1 MKKILLFLIFI
12 NSFAFSQGITISNSY
27 TAQHLINNVLIN
39 SSCLEGYNIQ
49 SQGNCGIGYFNAT
62 NTNFPFQEGVVIR
75 SGTANFSA
83 GQYNAVNLSSTCSN
97 MGDAQLLAISQA
109 NGNTGSIN
117 DVSFLK
123 FNFISSID
131 QISFDF
137 IFASNEYGTYQCGF
151 SDVFAFILTDL
162 NTGVSQNLA
171 VIPGT
176 TTPASVSTIRNFLY
190 NSGCPSVNSQF
201 FSTYNV
207 GSPSTST
214 MNMNGHTVPM
224 TASATII
231 PNNPYSIKLVIGD
244 YNDTAFDSAV
254 FLNANSFNIG
264 NNPNLACNPDQ
275 IKMVSFVD
283 ANNNGTKDTGELDFN
298 LGSFKYELNNTTNSS
313 YIISQDGVGYIF
325 SLDYADTHDLS
336 FQINPE
342 YSGYYTCNTTFN
354 DILITQGSNETTYY
368 FPVTNTIP
376 YADVEVIVIPNNN
389 PAAGFTYN
397 NTVVYKNKGVIPTS
411 GTVSFNHSPNVT
423 LLTNSATSSVATTN
437 GFTLDY
443 TNLLPFETR
452 TIDLS
457 FSVPSIPTVSLGDN
471 IQTTSAITSTV
482 TDIIA
487 TNNTY
492 ELNNTIVGSYDP
504 NDINEAHGNE
514 ILFTD
519 FGSDDYLYYTIRF
532 QNTGTANAN
541 FISIVDNLPT
551 ELDGNSLVMLQASH
565 NYNLTRKGSELKWFF
580 ENINLVPSSV
590 NNTNSQGY
598 VTFKIKPT
606 AGYAVGTI
614 IENAAEI
621 YFDYNPAIYTNI
633 FETEFVNALSSESY
647 KLLDFAVYPN
657 PTNNMVTIQN
667 KDNAIISKVVLV
679 DILGKNI
686 KTSTYN
692 SSEVSMDISNLNSGI
707 YFIEIYSNEVKTVKK
722 IIKK

>member
-1 MKKILLFLIFI
+1 MKKILLFLFFI
-12 NSFAFSQGITISNSY
+12 NSFAFSQGITISGGY
-27 TAQHLINNVLIN
+27 TPQQLVNNVLMN
-39 SSCLEGYNIQ
+39 SPCLEGYNVQ
-49 SQGNCGIGYFNAT
+49 SQGNCGLSYFSTSNP
-62 NTNFPFQEGVVIR
+62 NFPFQDGVVIR
-75 SGTANFSA
+75 TGAANFSA
-83 GQYNAVNLSSTCSN
+83 GQYTGTNLSSTCSN
-97 MGDAQLLAISQA
+97 LGDAQLLAISQA
-109 NGNTGSIN
+109 NGNTGTIN

-162 NTGVSQNLA
+162 NTGISQNLA

-176 TTPASVSTIRNFLY
+176 TTPVSVSTIRNSLY
-190 NSGCPSVNSQF
+190 NSGCASVNSEF

-207 GSPSTST
+207 GAPSTST

-283 ANNNGTKDTGELDFN
+283 TNNNGTKDIGELDFN

-313 YIISQDGVGYIF
+313 YVISQDGVGYIF

-336 FQINPE
+336 YQINAE
-342 YSGYYTCNTTFN
+342 YSGYYTCNTSFN
-354 DILITQGSNETTYY
+354 DVLITQGSNETTYY
-368 FPVTNTIP
+368 FPITNTVP
-376 YADVEVIVIPNNN
+376 YADVDVVVIPNNN
-389 PAAGFTYN
+389 PVPGFTYN

-411 GTVSFNHSPNVT
+411 GTLTFNHSPNVT
-423 LLTNSATSSVATTN
+423 LLTNSATSSVSTTN

-457 FSVPSIPTVSLGDN
+457 FSVPTIPTVSLGDN
-471 IQTTSAITSTV
+471 VQTTSSITSTV
-482 TDIIA
+482 IDVIA
-487 TNNTY
+487 SNNTY
-492 ELNNTIVGSYDP
+492 ELNNVIEGSYDP

-541 FISIVDNLPT
+541 FISIIDNLPT
-551 ELDGNSLVMLQASH
+551 ELDGNSLVMLHASH

-590 NNTNSQGY
+590 NNANSQGY

-606 AGYAVGTI
+606 AGYTVGTI
-614 IENAAEI
+614 IENSAEI

-633 FETEFVNALSSESY
+633 FETEFVNALSNESY
-647 KLLDFAVYPN
+647 NILDFAVYPN
-657 PTNNMVTIQN
+657 PANNMVTIQN
-667 KDNAIISKVVLV
+667 KNNAVISKVTLV

-686 KTSTYN
+686 QTSTFN
-692 SSEVSMDISNLNSGI
+692 SSEVSMDISNLNAGI
-707 YFIEIYSNEVKTVKK
+707 YFIEIYSNEVKTIKK

>member
-1 MKKILLFLIFI
+1 MKKILILLLFI
-12 NSFAFSQGITISNSY
+12 NSAALGQGITVSTSY
-27 TAQHLINNVLIN
+27 TTQQLVNNVLMN
-39 SSCLEGYNIQ
+39 SSCLEAYNIQ
-49 SQGNCGIGYFNAT
+49 SQGNCGIGHFSTT
-62 NTNFPFQEGVVIR
+62 NTNFPFQEGIVIR
-75 SGTANFSA
+75 NGNVNFSA
-83 GQYNAVNLSSTCSN
+83 GQYSANNLSSTCSN
-97 MGDAQLLAISQA
+97 MGDSQLLAISQA
-109 NGNTGSIN
+109 NGNSGTIN

-162 NTGVSQNLA
+162 NTGISQNLA

-176 TTPASVSTIRNFLY
+176 TTPISVSTIRNILY

-207 GSPSTST
+207 SSPPAST
-214 MNMNGHTVPM
+214 MNMNGYTVPM

-254 FLNANSFNIG
+254 FLKANSFNIG
-264 NNPNLACNPDQ
+264 NDPNLACNPDQ

-283 ANNNGTKDTGELDFN
+283 NNNNGTKDVGELDFN

-313 YIISQDGVGYIF
+313 YVISQDGVGYIF
-325 SLDYADTHDLS
+325 SLDYDDTHDLS
-336 FQINPE
+336 YQINPE
-342 YSGYYTCNTTFN
+342 YSSYYTCNTTFN
-354 DILITQGSNETTYY
+354 DVLIAQGSNETTYY
-368 FPVTNTIP
+368 FPVTNTVP
-376 YADVEVIVIPNNN
+376 YADIEMVVIPNNN
-389 PAAGFTYN
+389 PVPGFTYN
-397 NTVVYKNKGVIPTS
+397 NTVVFKNKGVIPTS
-411 GTVSFNHSPNVT
+411 GTLTFNHSPNVT
-423 LLTNSATSSVATTN
+423 LLTNSATSSVASTN

-452 TIDLS
+452 TIDLT
-457 FSVPSIPTVSLGDN
+457 FSVPTIPTVSLGDN
-471 IQTTSAITSTV
+471 VQSSGSITSNV

-487 TNNTY
+487 TNNMY
-492 ELNNTIVGSYDP
+492 ELNNTVEGSYDP

-519 FGSDDYLYYTIRF
+519 FGSDEYLYYTIRF

-541 FISIVDNLPT
+541 FISIIDNLPT
-551 ELDGNSLVMLQASH
+551 ELDGNSLIMLQASH

-590 NNTNSQGY
+590 NNINSQGY
-598 VTFKIKPT
+598 VTFKIKPAT
-606 AGYAVGTI
+606 GYSVGTL
-614 IENAAEI
+614 IENSAEI

-633 FETEFVNALSSESY
+633 FETLFVSTLSSESNS
-647 KLLDFAVYPN
+647 LLDFAVYPN
-657 PTNNMVTIQN
+657 PANNMVTIQN
-667 KDNAIISKVVLV
+667 KDNTIISKVTLV

-686 KTSTYN
+686 KTSTNN
-692 SSEVSMDISNLNSGI
+692 SSEVMMDISNLNTGI
-707 YFIEIYSNEVKTVKK
+707 YFLEIYSNEIKTIKK
-722 IIKK
+722 IIKR

>member
-1 MKKILLFLIFI
+1 MKKILLFLFFI
-12 NSFAFSQGITISNSY
+12 NSFAFSQGITISGGY
-27 TAQHLINNVLIN
+27 TPQQLVNNVLMN
-39 SSCLEGYNIQ
+39 SPCLEGYNVQ
-49 SQGNCGIGYFNAT
+49 SQGNCGLSYFSTSNP
-62 NTNFPFQEGVVIR
+62 NFPFQDGVVIR
-75 SGTANFSA
+75 TGAANFSA
-83 GQYNAVNLSSTCSN
+83 GQYTGTNLSSTCSN
-97 MGDAQLLAISQA
+97 LGDAQLLAISQA
-109 NGNTGSIN
+109 NGNTGTIN

-162 NTGVSQNLA
+162 NTGISQNLA

-176 TTPASVSTIRNFLY
+176 TTPVSVSTIRNSLY
-190 NSGCPSVNSQF
+190 NSGCASVNSEF

-207 GSPSTST
+207 GAPSTST

-283 ANNNGTKDTGELDFN
+283 TNNNGTKDIGELDFN

-313 YIISQDGVGYIF
+313 YVISQDGVGYIF

-336 FQINPE
+336 YQINAE
-342 YSGYYTCNTTFN
+342 YSGYYTCNTSFN
-354 DILITQGSNETTYY
+354 DVLITQGSNETTYY
-368 FPVTNTIP
+368 FPITNTVP
-376 YADVEVIVIPNNN
+376 YADVDVVVIPNNN
-389 PAAGFTYN
+389 PVPGFTYN

-411 GTVSFNHSPNVT
+411 GTLTFNHSPNVT
-423 LLTNSATSSVATTN
+423 LLTNSATSSVSTTN

-457 FSVPSIPTVSLGDN
+457 FSVPTIPTVSLGDN
-471 IQTTSAITSTV
+471 VQTTSSITSTV
-482 TDIIA
+482 IDVIA
-487 TNNTY
+487 SNNTY
-492 ELNNTIVGSYDP
+492 ELNNVIEGSYDP

-541 FISIVDNLPT
+541 FISIIDNLPT

-590 NNTNSQGY
+590 NNANSQGY

-606 AGYAVGTI
+606 AGYTVGTI
-614 IENAAEI
+614 IENSAEI

-647 KLLDFAVYPN
+647 NILDFAVYPN
-657 PTNNMVTIQN
+657 PANNMVTIQN
-667 KDNAIISKVVLV
+667 KNNAVISKVTLV

-686 KTSTYN
+686 QTSTFN
-692 SSEVSMDISNLNSGI
+692 SSEVSMDISNLNAGI
-707 YFIEIYSNEVKTVKK
+707 YFIEIYSNEVKTIKK